1 MNKKALTITIVANMT
16 SNYSESLG
24 NIASV
29 QKVFR
34 NRKVYTIRS
43 RERLKNAIM
52 TQSGLYE
59 DLKTE
64 IDGAVQKKVTEKSN
78 ASNCRA

>member
-29 QKVFR
+29 QRYLEIEKCIQFEA
-34 NRKVYTIRS
+34 
-43 RERLKNAIM
+43 ERVLKM
-52 TQSGLYE
+52 QL
-59 DLKTE
+59 
-64 IDGAVQKKVTEKSN
+64 
-78 ASNCRA
+78 